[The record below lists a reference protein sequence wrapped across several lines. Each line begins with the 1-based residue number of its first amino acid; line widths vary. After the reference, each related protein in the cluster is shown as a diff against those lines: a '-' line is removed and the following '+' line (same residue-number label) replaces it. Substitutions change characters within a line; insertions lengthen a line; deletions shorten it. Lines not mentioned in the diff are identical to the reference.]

1 VEKCP
6 KCGQWTFALD
16 SRRGVLSCCRI
27 ECMHEEKVDVTVYL
41 SKTNVLPILIQSLKL
56 SATAANKIANT
67 SRVTC

>member
-1 VEKCP
+1 
-6 KCGQWTFALD
+6 
-16 SRRGVLSCCRI
+16 
-27 ECMHEEKVDVTVYL
+27 MHEEKVDVTVYL